1 MNYIKT
7 RKVGN
12 SVTIT
17 LPKELN
23 VTVGEEYSV
32 YKGKDG
38 TILLSP
44 GKKDLLSDAT
54 DEMIREKIL
63 DELGRQIDENYLEMK
78 NGNYYTLDE
87 LEQALFYDTPH
98 NTRD

>member
-54 DEMIREKIL
+54 DEMIREKLL

-87 LEQALFYDTPH
+87 LEEKLFE
-98 NTRD
+98 

>member
-23 VTVGEEYSV
+23 VAVGEEYSV

-44 GKKDLLSDAT
+44 GKKYLLSDAT
-54 DEMIREKIL
+54 DEMIREKLL

-87 LEQALFYDTPH
+87 LEEKLFE
-98 NTRD
+98 

>member
-1 MNYIKT
+1 MI
-7 RKVGN
+7 RF
-12 SVTIT
+12 
-17 LPKELN
+17 LFER
-23 VTVGEEYSV
+23 
-32 YKGKDG
+32 
-38 TILLSP
+38 
-44 GKKDLLSDAT
+44 
-54 DEMIREKIL
+54 IREKLL